1 MQDEVADDVVLPLE
15 QEGDARGHE
24 VPDEDLVVVE
34 RAGVVGVAGGDG
46 AHGAA
51 AVAHHRLPEEPPRLL
66 LQVTRRAPPP
76 LRCVVWLACG
86 GAVEVSPVSV
96 DGGGLEGGVMV
107 VRSRVAAGM
116 QRAGG
121 ARRAPP
127 PPALPP
133 RMGSESES
141 DPDPEGGGP
150 RGRRAGAPE
159 MQPQRGGGLCDPHA
173 LLRES
178 SRVESSRKSET
189 TGIDWLCVGH
199 EGDANKAFEWAKRR
213 LGS

>member
-51 AVAHHRLPEEPPRLL
+51 AVADHRLPEESPRLL
-66 LQVTRRAPPP
+66 LQVARRAPPL
-76 LRCVVWLACG
+76 LRRVVG
-86 GAVEVSPVSV
+86 GAVQVPPG
-96 DGGGLEGGVMV
+96 DIAGGSGRLEGGVMV

-121 ARRAPP
+121 AGRVPA

-133 RMGSESES
+133 RMGSES
-141 DPDPEGGGP
+141 DPDPEGGEP
-150 RGRRAGAPE
+150 RGRGAGASE
-159 MQPQRGGGLCDPHA
+159 MQPQRGGSLCDPHA
-173 LLRES
+173 LGGAVVS
-178 SRVESSRKSET
+178 N
-189 TGIDWLCVGH
+189 LC
-199 EGDANKAFEWAKRR
+199 
-213 LGS
+213 